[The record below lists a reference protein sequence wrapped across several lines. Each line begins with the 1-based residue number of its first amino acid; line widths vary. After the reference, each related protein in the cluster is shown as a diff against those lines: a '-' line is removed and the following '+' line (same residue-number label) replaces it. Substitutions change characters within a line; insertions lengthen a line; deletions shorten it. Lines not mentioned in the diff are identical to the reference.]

1 MTVQGHEAP
10 GNYPAGG
17 GFYTN
22 ILIIVFT
29 KISTLV

>member
-22 ILIIVFT
+22 VLILVNT
-29 KISTLV
+29 MISILV